1 MNEVTKTSCSVFF
14 KQIGRRAYINSAKGR
29 ADLKTD
35 CEQTNSPDVYTEVM
49 AVWGDEPTVE
59 DERPPEPTF
68 EDLKAV
74 KINELSAAF
83 LARTRGAITTTH
95 GYLMQ
100 FDTSDS
106 LKMQGAIQLMEATG
120 QTEGYL
126 TQADDTTVYHVP
138 LGTMKGVL
146 VEMLAAYAACHA
158 RKQELRALINA
169 AQTAEDL
176 DEIIISWPV

>member
-1 MNEVTKTSCSVFF
+1 MATYF
-14 KQIGRRAYINSAKGR
+14 
-29 ADLKTD
+29 
-35 CEQTNSPDVYTEVM
+35 SPTGNPE
-49 AVWGDEPTVE
+49 VWGNKPDGYLTPEEWAALHPASMPTLDEVRE
-59 DERPPEPTF
+59 N
-68 EDLKAV
+68 
-74 KINELSAAF
+74 KIAEMLYSF
-83 LARTRGAITTTH
+83 GQRITGAIRTKD

-126 TQADDTTVYHVP
+126 TQANDETVYHVP
-138 LGTMKGVL
+138 LETMKAVL